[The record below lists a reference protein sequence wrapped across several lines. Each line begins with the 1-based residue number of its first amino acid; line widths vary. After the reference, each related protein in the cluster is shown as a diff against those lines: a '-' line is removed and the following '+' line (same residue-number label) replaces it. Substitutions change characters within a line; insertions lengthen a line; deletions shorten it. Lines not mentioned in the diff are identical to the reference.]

1 MILKSLSRRNNTL
14 QLVGYLFKQEKN
26 EKPQPILK
34 HNLRSRS
41 VKGWAK
47 EFDQNE
53 SLRLHKRKDNI
64 KINHTILSFSTK
76 DKEYISKSLLK
87 DVSKKFVELR
97 GKDNVYLVSSHHDRQ
112 HIHLHII
119 MSGTKYLTGESNRI
133 SKKEFHEL
141 KLALD
146 SYQKEKYPK
155 LIHSLPEHG
164 KALKYQ
170 ASQKDL
176 KFQNRGEQPSQK
188 QQILEATDKLYSRSK
203 SLDHFLSQL
212 KSKGYEPYYR
222 GGQLYGLENQEGRH
236 FRFKTIGYEKDRLE
250 ELDRQGV
257 QQQKALK
264 EIRDL
269 RDSKN
274 LEKEEEHERNIDE
287 EIEEDEDD
295 SVDSDYDDTGI

>member
-1 MILKSLSRRNNTL
+1 VILKSLSRRNNTL

>member
-1 MILKSLSRRNNTL
+1 VILKSLSRRNNTF
-14 QLVGYLFKQEKN
+14 QLVDYLFKLEKN
-26 EKPQPILK
+26 GKPQPVLK

-41 VKGWAK
+41 IKGWAK

-64 KINHTILSFSTK
+64 KLTHTILSFSNK
-76 DKEYISKSLLK
+76 DKEHITKDLLK
-87 DVSKKFVELR
+87 DISKKFVELR
-97 GKDNVYLVSSHHDRQ
+97 SKDNVYLVSSHHDKD

-133 SKKEFHEL
+133 SRNKFHEL

-155 LIHSLPEHG
+155 LTHSLPEHG

-176 KFQNRGEQPSQK
+176 KFKNPAEKPSQK
-188 QQILEATDKLYSRSK
+188 QQILEATEKLYSKSK

-212 KSKGYEPYYR
+212 KSKGFEPYYR

-236 FRFKTIGYEKDRLE
+236 FRFKTIGYSKDKLE
-250 ELDRQGV
+250 ELNRQSV
-257 QQQKALK
+257 QEEKALK

-269 RDSKN
+269 RESKS
-274 LEKEEEHERNIDE
+274 EVKESKYHRNINE
-287 EIEEDEDD
+287 EIEK
-295 SVDSDYDDTGI
+295 